1 MVGNLIFNI
10 KQNCFCFPPIPSY
23 TISTGKERTVQ
34 NSGGGGGGG
43 GINSL
48 NHTQIKYI
56 EQWYTVVTF
65 INHDWVIQIRYEFIL
80 YLYHSKFLMGI
91 TTTNDE

>member
-1 MVGNLIFNI
+1 MTANGRKFNFEY
-10 KQNCFCFPPIPSY
+10 KTKLFLLSSY
-23 TISTGKERTVQ
+23 SFTYNKHWQKERTVQ
-34 NSGGGGGGG
+34 NSGGGD
-43 GINSL
+43 INSL

-65 INHDWVIQIRYEFIL
+65 INHDWIKQIRFEFIL
-80 YLYHSKFLMGI
+80 CVYHSKLLMGI